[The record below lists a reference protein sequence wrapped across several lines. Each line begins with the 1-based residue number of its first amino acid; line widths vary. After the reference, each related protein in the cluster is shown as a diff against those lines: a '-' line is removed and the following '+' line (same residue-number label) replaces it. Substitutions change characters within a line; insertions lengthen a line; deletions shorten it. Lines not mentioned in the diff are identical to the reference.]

1 MTEVKEGKK
10 IYFASDVHLGAPSIK
25 DPKAHEKRF
34 VEWLDS
40 IKHDVEELYL
50 LGDIFDFWH
59 EYKHVAPR
67 GFVRVLAKICELTD
81 AGIPVHFFTGNHD
94 IWVYDYLPS
103 ETGVIVHR
111 EPLVKTF
118 GDKKFYLAHGDGL
131 GPYDKTYNI
140 LKKMFVNPFCQW
152 LFAQLHPNF
161 AIGFAKRWSTHSRT
175 QNEEAASFDFLGEDK
190 EWLMLYANEILKKEH
205 YDFFIFGHR
214 HLALDQA
221 FNQNSRFIYLGD
233 WVKYFTYGEWDGKTF
248 ELKYYKQQ

>member
-25 DPKAHEKRF
+25 DPKTHEKRF

-67 GFVRVLAKICELTD
+67 GFVRVLGKICELTD

-118 GDKKFYLAHGDGL
+118 GDKNFYLAHGDGL
-131 GPYDKTYNI
+131 GPYDKTYNF
-140 LKKMFVNPFCQW
+140 LKKLFVNPFCQW

-175 QNEEAASFDFLGEDK
+175 QNEEAPSFDFLGEDK
-190 EWLMLYANEILKKEH
+190 EWLMLYANNILKKEH
-205 YDFFIFGHR
+205 YDYFIFGHR
-214 HLALDQA
+214 HLALDQP
-221 FNQNSRFIYLGD
+221 FNKNSRFVYLGD